1 MSATT
6 RSDAVDVVHRAG
18 IARRGELPPGQ
29 RQIDWFPRFGT
40 HGGTP
45 APVIPTDPVVE
56 IAGAVT
62 ETFAVR
68 VADLATL
75 PRRRLDADF
84 HCVSGWTAV
93 DLRWDGVA
101 FADFFRL
108 HIAPKLSPDAVVTH
122 VEFRGLDGFRSVVTI
137 DDALHDAVT
146 LADHLDGE
154 PLGPD
159 HGAPLRLVSPDQYGY
174 ISTKHLCRIDVHT
187 AAPTGGP
194 RSFVLDVLLHS
205 HPRARVWQEERHG
218 TLPGRV
224 VRPFY
229 RVVAMVMLSRSRR
242 RPPEPRSPER

>member
-1 MSATT
+1 M
-6 RSDAVDVVHRAG
+6 
-18 IARRGELPPGQ
+18 
-29 RQIDWFPRFGT
+29 
-40 HGGTP
+40 
-45 APVIPTDPVVE
+45 
-56 IAGAVT
+56 T
-62 ETFAVR
+62 ETFAVP

-93 DLRWDGVA
+93 DLHWEGVA
-101 FADFFRL
+101 FADFYRL
-108 HIAPKLSPDAVVTH
+108 RIEPTLRPGAVVTH

-137 DDALHDAVT
+137 EDALDDDVL

-154 PLGPD
+154 PLGND
-159 HGAPLRLVSPDQYGY
+159 HGAPLRVVSPAQYGY

-205 HPRARVWQEERHG
+205 HPRARVWEEERHG

-229 RVVAMVMLSRSRR
+229 RAVAMVMLRRSRR
-242 RPPEPRSPER
+242 WSRDCTETHGTRQRRLAR